1 MLLNQLTTLPIIFD
15 IGLLLPLGC
24 IVVVSNTVVLTVAV
38 LVGPGEIDVDGVVE
52 IELVIAPGEI
62 ELVTGHTMAMAG
74 HTVPDWQTGTQ

>member
-1 MLLNQLTTLPIIFD
+1 VQAPSEFID
-15 IGLLLPLGC
+15 
-24 IVVVSNTVVLTVAV
+24 V
-38 LVGPGEIDVDGVVE
+38 LVEAFDVEDVVEIELVIAPGETELVTVDIEGVVE